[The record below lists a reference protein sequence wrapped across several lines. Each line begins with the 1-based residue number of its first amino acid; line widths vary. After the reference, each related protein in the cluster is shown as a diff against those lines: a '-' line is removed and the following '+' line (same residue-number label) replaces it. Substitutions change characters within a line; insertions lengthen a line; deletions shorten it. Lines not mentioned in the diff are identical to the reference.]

1 MSRLRPSNLSGN
13 PGTEPAHNAV
23 TTTPNGNGPSKI
35 DNDYWRERLFVR
47 RYAFPLSGAS
57 ERDLAARIDHAGTGY
72 WFPLGSADFDAAA
85 VKARRIFETVIQRG
99 WEECCRRFPRELI
112 VGFEWCSNPILWTY
126 ATIHT
131 VIEKLPAGVRQRSN
145 AQGLASVLIVEED
158 AGTRRA
164 LEWSLNQHPGIRSVA
179 CESTASF
186 DRIFLRCEP
195 SLVLLNRKLAERL
208 KFASPGQLAPIRD
221 NVPALT
227 YSLAADG
234 DQLFVSTP
242 GGAAGY
248 LLKRVKPDRL
258 LEPLLHGNSN
268 LPGSEAKELLVRVKS
283 YFKELLQPRPA
294 DAASGIDRLTR
305 RENEVLGLLS
315 KGCVDKEIAQTLGI
329 SAWTVHGHIKSI
341 FKRLR
346 VRTRTEAVVRYL
358 EK

>member
-1 MSRLRPSNLSGN
+1 MPQSNLLGN
-13 PGTEPAHNAV
+13 PATKPAHGASKV
-23 TTTPNGNGPSKI
+23 DNG
-35 DNDYWRERLFVR
+35 YWRERLFVR

-57 ERDLAARIDHAGTGY
+57 ERDLAARIDHAGVGY

-85 VKARRIFETVIQRG
+85 EEARRIHETVVSRG

-112 VGFEWCSNPILWTY
+112 VGFEWCSDPILWTY

-131 VIEKLPAGVRQRSN
+131 VIKKLPTSIRQRSD
-145 AQGLASVLIVEED
+145 ARALRSVLIVEED
-158 AGTRRA
+158 AATRRA
-164 LEWSLNQHPGIRSVA
+164 LEWSLNQHPGIVGVA
-179 CESTASF
+179 CTSTGSF
-186 DRIFLRCEP
+186 NRIFERSKP

-208 KFASPGQLAPIRD
+208 KFASPGQLAPIRE

-227 YSLAADG
+227 YSLAPDG

-242 GGAAGY
+242 GGATGY

-258 LEPLLHGNSN
+258 LEPLLQGNYS
-268 LPGSEAKELLVRVKS
+268 LPGSEAKELLARVKS
-283 YFKELLQPRPA
+283 YFKELLQPRSA
-294 DAASGIDRLTR
+294 DAAAGIDRLTR
-305 RENEVLGLLS
+305 RENQVLALLS
-315 KGCVDKEIAQTLGI
+315 KGCVDKEIAQALGI

-341 FKRLR
+341 FERLH